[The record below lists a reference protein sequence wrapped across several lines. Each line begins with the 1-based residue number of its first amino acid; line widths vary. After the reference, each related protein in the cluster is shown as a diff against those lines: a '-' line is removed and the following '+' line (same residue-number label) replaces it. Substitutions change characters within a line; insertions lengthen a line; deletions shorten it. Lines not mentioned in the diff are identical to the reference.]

1 MNNSLKELV
10 AELVANDV
18 LHAKW
23 LNSLSLME
31 NCGARKI
38 AAFQHP
44 VHTDIVVLKH
54 AAEEFRHAFF
64 LKKLIAKLD
73 GQLCPNYSDEY
84 LVAPT
89 ETRQYLNRLD
99 VAVCRMLMQEL
110 GYSFEKAK
118 EGAYLLVTYAIE
130 VRADELYGTYQDAL
144 TNHQSK
150 VNVKSIIAE
159 EEGHLQE
166 MTDMLQGYDER
177 WQQLAA
183 KAVVLETGF
192 YNAWIDSVNSWV
204 KAFKLAAVH

>member
-1 MNNSLKELV
+1 MNNALKEIVNEIV
-10 AELVANDV
+10 ADDA

-38 AAFQHP
+38 AAYQHP
-44 VHTDIVVLKH
+44 VDTDIVVLKH

-64 LKKLIAKLD
+64 LKKLIGKLD
-73 GQLCPNYSDEY
+73 GQSCSDYSDEH

-89 ETRQYLNRLD
+89 HTRQYLNRLD
-99 VAVCRMLMQEL
+99 VAVCRMLMKEL

-144 TNHQSK
+144 TAHGSK

-166 MTDMLQGYDER
+166 MTEMLQTYDLT
-177 WQQLAA
+177 WQQLAER
-183 KAVVLETGF
+183 AVVLESEF
-192 YNAWIDSVNSWV
+192 YNTWIDSVWSWV
-204 KAFKLAAVH
+204 KSSKLVAVH